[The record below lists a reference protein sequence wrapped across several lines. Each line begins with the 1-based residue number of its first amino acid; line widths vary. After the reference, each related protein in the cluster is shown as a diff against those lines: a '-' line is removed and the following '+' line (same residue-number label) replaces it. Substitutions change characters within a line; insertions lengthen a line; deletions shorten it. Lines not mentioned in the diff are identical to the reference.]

1 MTGSHAHEHAPGDA
15 PHADGAAHD
24 DAFPRHETAEL
35 VAAELAA
42 RTRRERWQ
50 GPLVAFGLALVA
62 LAFPTQALFGQT
74 VAFVERTANAE
85 LSAGALLPSALALA
99 LTRWTPLPV
108 EPALF
113 ALSALAFGLTAL
125 PLLALARGRGW
136 ERGPALT
143 ATLLALSAPVALVAG
158 TLASPASFA
167 LLGAALFFAELNR
180 ERGTARSRAT
190 VWLIATLLHAQ
201 LAWTWPALL
210 VRAPHDTAPAARR
223 VFSAL
228 AAPLVFVFACAGAH
242 VLTHDLAHAWP
253 HLRHEL
259 LAGGSG
265 GPGPFAAWWT
275 LWLPALGASGLG
287 LVALGVQLVRARAWR
302 REIAVL
308 VFALVPL
315 AALSLGGA
323 IAWEVPWLWLVPPG
337 ALGLLE
343 LVQLA
348 DERGR
353 GALARLA
360 LVPLCALG
368 VGGAAW
374 LRGFDANAAWTAQAS
389 ELLDPGDVVL
399 TASDE
404 HRHLL
409 RHRFHVEAVD
419 LARVRS
425 STASDRALFWNA
437 HVTVAETLRAAG
449 RRLVLDEDSLHTS
462 RTLVWPAR
470 DELDAFV
477 LRAAPVR
484 LPQIEP
490 PAP

>member
-1 MTGSHAHEHAPGDA
+1 MTGSHAHEHAET
-15 PHADGAAHD
+15 PHADGAP
-24 DAFPRHETAEL
+24 DADVFPRHATAEL

-42 RTRRERWQ
+42 RARRERWQ
-50 GPLVAFGLALVA
+50 GPLIALGLALVA

-74 VAFVERTANAE
+74 VAFVGHTESGE
-85 LSAGALLPSALALA
+85 LSASALLPSAFGLA
-99 LTRWTPLPV
+99 LTQWTSLPV
-108 EPALF
+108 EPVLF

-125 PLLALARGRGW
+125 PLLALARERGW

-158 TLASPASFA
+158 TLASPAAFA
-167 LLGAALFFAELNR
+167 LLGAALFFAALQR
-180 ERGTARSRAT
+180 ERATPLFRAAIWVLACT
-190 VWLIATLLHAQ
+190 LHAQ

-210 VRAPHDTAPAARR
+210 VRAPQDTSSATRR
-223 VFSAL
+223 WCTAL
-228 AAPLVFVFACAGAH
+228 AAPAVFFFSCAGAH
-242 VLTHDLAHAWP
+242 ALTHDLASVRP
-253 HLRHEL
+253 HLQREL

-265 GPGPFAAWWT
+265 GPGPFVAWWT

-302 REIAVL
+302 RELALVL
-308 VFALVPL
+308 FALVPL
-315 AALSLGGA
+315 AALSLGGSLD
-323 IAWEVPWLWLVPPG
+323 WEIPWLWLVPPG

-360 LVPLCALG
+360 LVPLCACG
-368 VGGAAW
+368 VAGAAW
-374 LRGFDANAAWTAQAS
+374 LRGLDANAAWSEQAS
-389 ELLDPGDVVL
+389 QLLNPGDVVL

-409 RHRFHVEAVD
+409 QHRFHLEVLD
-419 LARVRS
+419 LASARTCS
-425 STASDRALFWNA
+425 PSERALFWA
-437 HVTVAETLRAAG
+437 IHAAAAETLHASG
-449 RRLVLDEDSLHTS
+449 RRLALDEDSLDTS
-462 RTLVWPAR
+462 RTLVWPDRA
-470 DELDAFV
+470 EIDAFV

-484 LPQIEP
+484 LPPIAT